1 MDIPHNALIAVADG
15 RKMLVLRNDGTPRKP
30 DLSVLAHNEQRN
42 PDTHE
47 QGSDR
52 PGRAF
57 TASGGRSAAYAEAD
71 FHEIAEERFAA
82 EVAAHINQ
90 RALAN
95 GFDKL
100 IVVAPPRTLGELRGQ
115 WHKETQAR
123 LIGEIS
129 KEATNLPP
137 AGIAALIDAS

>member
-15 RKMLVLRNDGTPRKP
+15 RKMLILRNNGNPMKP
-30 DLSVLAHNEQRN
+30 DLTVLAHGEQRN

-47 QGSDR
+47 QGGDR
-52 PGRAF
+52 PGRTHAPSGSLS
-57 TASGGRSAAYAEAD
+57 ASYEEAD
-71 FHEIAEERFAA
+71 FHEIAEGRFAT

-100 IVVAPPRTLGELRGQ
+100 IVVAPPRTLGDLRSQ

-123 LIGEIS
+123 LIGEIP